1 METRHTTAANPSTYL
16 RMFALAL
23 LASYIAMRV
32 PFAGQMALDFIAPRA
47 VNLGILFSI
56 TVGFLMYKSLN
67 RRSDLDHY
75 IALELNKVRRIY
87 HLARH
92 IEKCTPGAEAWLAAV
107 RGGIREYLGLFR
119 TFTFNEYGLGNPLFR
134 SITYAIYALSS
145 QIKKYNPELYAS
157 LLEATGE
164 ATEARE
170 YIRAKKDDH
179 VSLFS
184 WIVVSL
190 ISLIF
195 AGIIIAATPFDVTL
209 RAVGALVIFC
219 LFLVL
224 QLIYEHDRANGL
236 RDRAWASRYTADLYS
251 LDHADKMK

>member
-1 METRHTTAANPSTYL
+1 MALRHTTALNPTTYL
-16 RMFALAL
+16 RMFLLAL
-23 LASYIAMRV
+23 VALLIAARIPYV
-32 PFAGQMALDFIAPRA
+32 GEGALDFISPRV

-56 TVGFLMYKSLN
+56 TVGFLMFKSLN

-75 IALELNKVRRIY
+75 IALELNKIRRLY

-92 IEKCTPGAEAWLAAV
+92 IAKTAPDSDAWLAAV
-107 RGGIREYLGLFR
+107 TGDIREYLGLFR
-119 TFTFNEYGLGNPLFR
+119 TFTFNEYHLGNPLFR
-134 SITYAIYALSS
+134 SVTYAIYSLPS
-145 QIKKYNPELYAS
+145 QVKKYNTELYQS
-157 LLEATGE
+157 LLAAAGE

-170 YIRAKKDDH
+170 FIRAKKDDR

-184 WIVVSL
+184 WIIVTL

-195 AGIIIAATPFDVTL
+195 SALVIAATPADLTL

-224 QLIYEHDRANGL
+224 QLIFEHDRANSL
-236 RDRAWASRYTADLYS
+236 RDRVWALRYVDDLVS